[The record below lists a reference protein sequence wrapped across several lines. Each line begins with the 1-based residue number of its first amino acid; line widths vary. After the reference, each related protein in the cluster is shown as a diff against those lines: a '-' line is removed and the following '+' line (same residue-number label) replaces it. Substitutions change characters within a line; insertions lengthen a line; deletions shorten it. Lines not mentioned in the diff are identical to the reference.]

1 MTEDHERQRWERLY
15 RALRNIVAQMQRPG
29 DRYTLSIR
37 LVPKEQ
43 TEQTTR

>member
-1 MTEDHERQRWERLY
+1 MDDPERQRWERLY
-15 RALRNIVAQMQRPG
+15 RALRNIVVQMQRPG

-43 TEQTTR
+43 PEQTPR